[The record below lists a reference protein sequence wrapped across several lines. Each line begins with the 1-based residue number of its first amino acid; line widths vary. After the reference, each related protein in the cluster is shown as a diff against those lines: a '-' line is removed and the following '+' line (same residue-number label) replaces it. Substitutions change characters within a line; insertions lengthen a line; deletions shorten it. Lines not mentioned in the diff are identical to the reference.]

1 MAQIEIYTTRI
12 CPFCIAAKKL
22 LGEKQVSYDEID
34 VGGNDGHRDK
44 LHQTGWCSKKRKLER
59 HCQPLRNKA
68 LSLQESG
75 LAVKTCLYPAIISSP
90 AGFFAPDR

>member
-34 VGGNDGHRDK
+34 VGGDIGLRDNMTARANGAHTVPQIFINNRHIGGCDD
-44 LHQTGWCSKKRKLER
+44 LYRLER
-59 HCQPLRNKA
+59 DGA
-68 LSLQESG
+68 LDALLQ
-75 LAVKTCLYPAIISSP
+75 A
-90 AGFFAPDR
+90 

>member
-34 VGGNDGHRDK
+34 VGNDIGLRDK
-44 LHQTGWCSKKRKLER
+44 MTARANGAHTVPQIFINNRHIGGCDDLYRLER
-59 HCQPLRNKA
+59 DGA
-68 LSLQESG
+68 LDALLQ
-75 LAVKTCLYPAIISSP
+75 A
-90 AGFFAPDR
+90 